1 MLIAVSYLKYAAP
14 DLSGCQPSLLSRNL
28 RELVSKGQSSMQ
40 NGGKLNFDNRNF
52 KIPAEYFPLTG
63 PQHVQTMA
71 GDADYL
77 PECWEDDER
86 MNFLFSA
93 FPDNRELNPHHW
105 DSKVQFWAD
114 LVVHSSR
121 SMDEICLD
129 CSTLPQR
136 FKRSGK
142 TPLGLPIVLNEMIRQ
157 GKIQKLSEF
166 QSGVDAGWASWG
178 FDLMVK
184 RPLRWTFGTL
194 TGRNHGNPE
203 GTYLLLDLVK
213 EKAEAVLT
221 THEKSVEFEST
232 DHVVEYRTLLE
243 QCRHCCK
250 DQDTLDLALLHL
262 RKLRKV
268 CIFQSEEG
276 EKLVKFASSA
286 HKTVSPVTDV
296 EVGILRLKKTEASL
310 MQQVEKL
317 QSDSDRCRTDAKV
330 YLHKGLRNAA
340 KNALRRK
347 QHIQKIMEKRE
358 GSLETVHG
366 LLRRIQDAES
376 DKMVIDAY
384 RAGVSAF
391 KQTVDRT
398 GLTPEAVDE
407 TMLDVQQVIETSNE
421 ISDSI
426 AGGQADL
433 SGLDLDM
440 SGLEEE
446 LADLLAEETP
456 SVTPGRTPSKNQPF
470 IRGALSTPAAVTPQ
484 PLREETTSVPAVP
497 TPTKRQL
504 PVCGLGVSPGPV
516 RVDLGPC
523 PGMPS
528 PGEQPS
534 PVHFTPSTAADE
546 DLERELEKLSLGEPS
561 EPELNLPSVPA
572 SPVGGAVAAAAPV
585 SQHQAAGRSD
595 TARRLLLTE

>member
-1 MLIAVSYLKYAAP
+1 
-14 DLSGCQPSLLSRNL
+14 
-28 RELVSKGQSSMQ
+28 
-40 NGGKLNFDNRNF
+40 
-52 KIPAEYFPLTG
+52 
-63 PQHVQTMA
+63 MA
-71 GDADYL
+71 TDADYL
-77 PECWEDDER
+77 PECWKDDER

-93 FPDNRELNPHHW
+93 FPDNRDLNPHHW
-105 DSKVQFWAD
+105 DSKLQFWAD

-121 SMDEICLD
+121 SLDEVCLD
-129 CSTLPQR
+129 CSALPQR
-136 FKRSGK
+136 FKRGGK
-142 TPLGLPIVLNEMIRQ
+142 TPLGLPVVLSEMIRQ

-166 QSGVDAGWASWG
+166 QSGVDAGWVSWG
-178 FDLMVK
+178 FDLVVK

-194 TGRNHGNPE
+194 TGRNYGNPE
-203 GTYLLLDLVK
+203 GIYLLVDLVK
-213 EKAEAVLT
+213 EKAEAVMM
-221 THEKSVEFEST
+221 THETSVEFEST
-232 DHVVEYRTLLE
+232 DHVVEYRCLLE

-262 RKLRKV
+262 RKHRKV
-268 CIFQSEEG
+268 CIFQSDQG

-310 MQQVEKL
+310 MQQVDKL
-317 QSDSDRCRTDAKV
+317 QSDSDRCRTDAKA
-330 YLHKGLRNAA
+330 YLQKGLKNAA

-366 LLRRIQDAES
+366 LLRRIQEAES

-391 KQTVDRT
+391 KQTVDKA

-426 AGGQADL
+426 AGGQADM

-446 LADLLAEETP
+446 LAGLLAEETP
-456 SVTPGRTPSKNQPF
+456 SVAPALTPSKNQPF
-470 IRGALSTPAAVTPQ
+470 IQGTLSKPAAVTSQ
-484 PLREETTSVPAVP
+484 PLTEETTSVPAVP
-497 TPTKRQL
+497 TPKKHQL
-504 PVCGLGVSPGPV
+504 PACGLGVSPGPLSQ
-516 RVDLGPC
+516 DPSPH

-528 PGEQPS
+528 LGKQPS

-546 DLERELEKLSLGEPS
+546 DLERELEKLTLGEPS
-561 EPELNLPSVPA
+561 EVELKLPSVPA
-572 SPVGGAVAAAAPV
+572 SPVGGAVAAGGTSPVTGGTTPV
-585 SQHQAAGRSD
+585 SPHQAAGRSD

>member
-1 MLIAVSYLKYAAP
+1 MSA
-14 DLSGCQPSLLSRNL
+14 
-28 RELVSKGQSSMQ
+28 
-40 NGGKLNFDNRNF
+40 
-52 KIPAEYFPLTG
+52 G

-71 GDADYL
+71 GDDDYL

-121 SMDEICLD
+121 SLDEICLD

-136 FKRSGK
+136 FKRTRRESTKIASRYIRAAILDIVGNVRYRRRERSVA
-142 TPLGLPIVLNEMIRQ
+142 PRLPKRDRKLSDHNRKAYRAFPTISKMAARIQ

-347 QHIQKIMEKRE
+347 QHIQKIMQKRE

-391 KQTVDRT
+391 KQTVDRA

-456 SVTPGRTPSKNQPF
+456 SATPGKTPSKNQPF

-484 PLREETTSVPAVP
+484 PLTEETTSVPVLP

-504 PVCGLGVSPGPV
+504 PACGLGVSPGPV
-516 RVDLGPC
+516 RVDPGPC

-528 PGEQPS
+528 PGKQPS
-534 PVHFTPSTAADE
+534 PIHFTPSTAADE

-572 SPVGGAVAAAAPV
+572 SPVGGAVAAAAAAPV

-595 TARRLLLTE
+595 TARRLLITE

>member
-1 MLIAVSYLKYAAP
+1 MESAKFIIS
-14 DLSGCQPSLLSRNL
+14 PSTRTRIKRSKFNPKWRKV
-28 RELVSKGQSSMQ
+28 EL
-40 NGGKLNFDNRNF
+40 FDNRNF
-52 KIPAEYFPLTG
+52 KIAAKYLLVAG
-63 PQHVQTMA
+63 SQHVQTMA
-71 GDADYL
+71 TGGEYL
-77 PECWEDDER
+77 PECWQDDER

-93 FPDNRELNPHHW
+93 FPDNRDLNPHHW
-105 DSKVQFWAD
+105 DSKLQFWAD

-121 SMDEICLD
+121 SLDELCLD
-129 CSTLPQR
+129 CSTLAQR

-142 TPLGLPIVLNEMIRQ
+142 TPLGLPVVLNEMIRQ

-166 QSGVDAGWASWG
+166 QSGVDAGWVSWG

-250 DQDTLDLALLHL
+250 DQDSLELALLHL

-268 CIFQSEEG
+268 CIFQSDQG

-330 YLHKGLRNAA
+330 YLHKGLKNAA

-347 QHIQKIMEKRE
+347 QHIQKILEKRE

-366 LLRRIQDAES
+366 LVRRIQDAES
-376 DKMVIDAY
+376 DRMVIDAY

-391 KQTVDRT
+391 RQTVDKA
-398 GLTPEAVDE
+398 GLTPDAVDE
-407 TMLDVQQVIETSNE
+407 TMMDVQEVIETSNE

-426 AGGQADL
+426 AGGQADM

-456 SVTPGRTPSKNQPF
+456 SVTSGLTPSKNQLF
-470 IRGALSTPAAVTPQ
+470 IQGTLSKPAALTPH
-484 PLREETTSVPAVP
+484 PLTDKTTSAPVVP
-497 TPTKRQL
+497 TPKKHQL
-504 PVCGLGVSPGPV
+504 PACGLGVPPGPASPHS
-516 RVDLGPC
+516 D
-523 PGMPS
+523 MPYQ
-528 PGEQPS
+528 GTQPV
-534 PVHFTPSTAADE
+534 PLHFTPSTAADE
-546 DLERELEKLSLGEPS
+546 DLERELEKLTLGEPS
-561 EPELNLPSVPA
+561 EVELKLPSVPA
-572 SPVGGAVAAAAPV
+572 SPVGGAVAAGGNTPV
-585 SQHQAAGRSD
+585 SPHQAAGRSD